1 MAVKFFSTEYKGG
14 TGGDSSSVA
23 VKQVTKMNIIAPHT
37 TTIDIP
43 YTARFDKL
51 PVEVL
56 KMEGGEEDIVDTL
69 ADFDNADATDF
80 EENDF
85 VKFDGVMQLK
95 KDYTDAT
102 EPLSEEVYKYDFS
115 TILEVFRT
123 IEGINVS

>member
-1 MAVKFFSTEYKGG
+1 MTVKFFSTKCN
-14 TGGDSSSVA
+14 TSSGGDIKVN
-23 VKQVTKMNIIAPHT
+23 QVTKMNIVAPHT

-51 PVEVL
+51 PIEVL
-56 KMEGGEEDIVDTL
+56 KMHGEQKDIILTL

>member
-1 MAVKFFSTEYKGG
+1 MTVKFFSTKC
-14 TGGDSSSVA
+14 TTSSGGDIKVN
-23 VKQVTKMNIIAPHT
+23 QVTKINIVAPHT

-51 PVEVL
+51 PIEVL
-56 KMEGGEEDIVDTL
+56 KMHGEQKDIILTL

-80 EENDF
+80 KENDF

-115 TILEVFRT
+115 TILEAFRT